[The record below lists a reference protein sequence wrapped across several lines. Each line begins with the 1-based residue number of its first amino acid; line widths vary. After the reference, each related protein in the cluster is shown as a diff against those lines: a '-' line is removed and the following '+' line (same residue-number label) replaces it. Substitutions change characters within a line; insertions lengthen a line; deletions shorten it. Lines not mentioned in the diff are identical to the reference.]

1 MAERAGSAQEQ
12 TVETCARMEGPRS
25 HLGRTFL
32 DAVKIPA
39 GSVEIMFIGKR
50 GAEAGKDD
58 MFAQPREVFLE
69 PLHHA
74 PGKVFLHGF
83 IVRWTGTVAGTRPIL
98 EGRIPYE
105 SKCLACMMPRMD
117 IRWIF
122 QSCGSQEHAGRS
134 IILKHGVRETIGVD
148 LVHIGVVVEPK
159 ITRVE
164 TS

>member
-69 PLHHA
+69 PLHLSLIHISEPTRLGMISYA
-74 PGKVFLHGF
+74 VF
-83 IVRWTGTVAGTRPIL
+83 
-98 EGRIPYE
+98 
-105 SKCLACMMPRMD
+105 CL
-117 IRWIF
+117 
-122 QSCGSQEHAGRS
+122 
-134 IILKHGVRETIGVD
+134 K
-148 LVHIGVVVEPK
+148 K
-159 ITRVE
+159 KKKKK
-164 TS
+164 